1 MKSIRLL
8 ETSFNKAEVIYSV
21 FQDCA
26 VFAVIRDGKLIPVY
40 DFSKNNLR
48 STTNSLRK
56 LFPDDMIKFYFRCSF
71 DSQHTLPTPFDLKFG
86 DCYLYF

>member
-8 ETSFNKAEVIYSV
+8 ETSFNKAEIIYSV

-26 VFAVIRDGKLIPVY
+26 VFAVIKDGVLIPVY
-40 DFSKNNLR
+40 DFSRNNLH

-56 LFPDDMIKFYFRCSF
+56 LFPDDVVKFYFRCSF
-71 DSQHTLPTPFDLKFG
+71 DSQQVLPTPFGLKFG
-86 DCYLYF
+86 SCYLYF

>member
-1 MKSIRLL
+1 MKSVRLL

-40 DFSKNNLR
+40 DFSRNNSH
-48 STTNSLRK
+48 STANSLRK
-56 LFPDDMIKFYFRCSF
+56 LFPGDMIKFYFRCSF
-71 DSQHTLPTPFDLKFG
+71 DSQQTLPTPYGLKIG
-86 DCYLYF
+86 SCYLYF